1 MSSRPGISKTLIVPG
16 AAVPHRSAALCRR
29 GGRRGTLRQRNPM
42 PAQSGAITPERRGW
56 VCDSGESPD
65 RGQPGLRQGHG
76 DLLQIR
82 QQGLPGALIG
92 VLIDTP
98 EA

>member
-29 GGRRGTLRQRNPM
+29 GWAPRNIR
-42 PAQSGAITPERRGW
+42 PARSGAITPERRGW

-65 RGQPGLRQGHG
+65 RGQPGLRQGRG
-76 DLLQIR
+76 DLLQIH

-92 VLIDTP
+92 FLIDTP

>member
-1 MSSRPGISKTLIVPG
+1 MSTRPGIPKTLIVPG

-29 GGRRGTLRQRNPM
+29 GRAPRNIR
-42 PAQSGAITPERRGW
+42 PAQSAAITHERQGW

-92 VLIDTP
+92 FPIDTP